1 MTQLLAG
8 KTALI
13 TGAAAGIG
21 RATSELFLSEGA
33 KVIATDRDVTAL
45 AGFGGTVRKLDVT
58 DDSAIKALAAEVGAL
73 DVLFNCAG
81 IVPGGTVLEADDAQ
95 WELSMNVNVYSIARM
110 TRAFLPAMIAN
121 GGGAIIN
128 VASVAGSMKGIA
140 NRCTYGASK
149 AAVIGLT
156 KSVAADFIRQ
166 GIRCNAI
173 NPGTIQSPS
182 LDDRI
187 AAQAKAQNKSLDEI
201 RQAFVDRQPLGRLG
215 TAEEIAWMAVYLA
228 SDESSYTTGQA
239 FSVDGGFAL

>member
-1 MTQLLAG
+1 M
-8 KTALI
+8 
-13 TGAAAGIG
+13 
-21 RATSELFLSEGA
+21 
-33 KVIATDRDVTAL
+33 
-45 AGFGGTVRKLDVT
+45 
-58 DDSAIKALAAEVGAL
+58 
-73 DVLFNCAG
+73 
-81 IVPGGTVLEADDAQ
+81 
-95 WELSMNVNVYSIARM
+95 
-110 TRAFLPAMIAN
+110 
-121 GGGAIIN
+121 
-128 VASVAGSMKGIA
+128 
-140 NRCTYGASK
+140 
-149 AAVIGLT
+149 
-156 KSVAADFIRQ
+156 AADFIRQ